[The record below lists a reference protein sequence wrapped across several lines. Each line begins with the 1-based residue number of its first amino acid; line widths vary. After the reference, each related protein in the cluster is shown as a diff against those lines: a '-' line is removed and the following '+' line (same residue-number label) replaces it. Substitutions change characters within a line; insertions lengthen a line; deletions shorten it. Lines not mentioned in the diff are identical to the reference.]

1 MLSKRIFRVVMV
13 SLHLPY
19 DYQQTL
25 IWNTEWTEIN
35 VVDILTKIVARVS
48 SRMFGGKTLS
58 RNKKWVAASIA
69 FAIDGFHGAQKL
81 KKVPFEF
88 LKPFAARFI
97 PEIRRIKEYY
107 KTAEKA
113 AIPLL
118 NSREEKGD
126 RALDL
131 LYWMSEQAKGYEKDK
146 RFIAGILLK
155 VSFAAIHT
163 SAAAP
168 SQLIFDLCEMP
179 QYIEP
184 LREEIRNAMGPDNHI
199 DKKGFLQMSKMDSIM
214 KESQRFSPL
223 LLSKLSESNFVNSV
237 TVQTFLT
244 KFNEQSH
251 SSVLSRKT
259 TTSLTD
265 L

>member
-1 MLSKRIFRVVMV
+1 
-13 SLHLPY
+13 
-19 DYQQTL
+19 
-25 IWNTEWTEIN
+25 
-35 VVDILTKIVARVS
+35 
-48 SRMFGGKTLS
+48 MFGGRTLS
-58 RNKKWVAASIA
+58 RNKEWVAASIA

-88 LKPFAARFI
+88 LKPLAARFI
-97 PEIRRIKEYY
+97 PEVRRIKEYY
-107 KTAEKA
+107 ETAERA

-118 NSREEKGD
+118 NSRDEKGD
-126 RALDL
+126 QALDL
-131 LYWMSEQAKGYEKDK
+131 LYWMSEQAKGDEKDK
-146 RFIAGILLK
+146 KFIAGILLK

-199 DKKGFLQMSKMDSIM
+199 EKKGFLQMSKMDSIM

-223 LLSKLSESNFVNSV
+223 LLSKLFGFDYVNSMRV
-237 TVQTFLT
+237 KILLT
-244 KFNEQSH
+244 KFN
-251 SSVLSRKT
+251 
-259 TTSLTD
+259 
-265 L
+265 